1 MLAPKTMTTSRE
13 LCPAEF
19 RKIVDTRSMEAV
31 QQRVSQAYKNLYPLA
46 DQLFIS
52 RAFGLAYS
60 CFDGLRA
67 GYLPIDARYHDWEH
81 TLQGTLAF
89 AVLLEG
95 RVEAK
100 AAPPV
105 PQELGELGF
114 LAILLHDTGYL
125 KRVDDPE
132 GTGAKYTFTHVLRSC
147 DFAEALLRDQGY
159 TPQDIRS
166 VQNMIR
172 CTGVGLSLNAISFR
186 SEEEKL
192 LGFAL
197 GTSDLLGQ
205 MAAPDYI
212 EKLPILFDEF
222 LESARYNE
230 GKGGPPLAFSSAQD
244 LRSKT
249 PQFWR
254 NYVRPRIDRDFMGLY
269 RFLARPAPDG
279 PNPYLDAIEANIA
292 HLEHQL
298 EAAA

>member
-1 MLAPKTMTTSRE
+1 MTTSRE
-13 LCPAEF
+13 LCSTEF
-19 RKIVDTRSMEAV
+19 RKIVDTRSLEAV
-31 QQRVSQAYKNLYPLA
+31 RHRVSQAYKNLYPHA
-46 DQLFIS
+46 DQTFIEW
-52 RAFGLAYS
+52 AFDLAHS
-60 CFDGLRA
+60 CFDGHRP

-95 RVEAK
+95 RHEAG
-100 AAPPV
+100 AIPHL
-105 PQELGELGF
+105 PQATGELGF

-132 GTGAKYTFTHVLRSC
+132 GTGAKYTFTHVQRSC
-147 DFAEALLRDQGY
+147 EFAEALLRDHGY
-159 TPQDIRS
+159 AALEIRS

-172 CTGVGLSLNAISFR
+172 CTGVGLSLNAISFG
-186 SEEEKL
+186 SEEEQL

-197 GTSDLLGQ
+197 GTADLLGQ
-205 MAAPDYI
+205 MAAPDYV

-222 LESARYNE
+222 LESARFNE
-230 GKGGPPLAFSSAQD
+230 SRGGPPLVFSSAAD

-254 NYVRPRIDRDFMGLY
+254 NYVRPRIDRDFMALY

-279 PNPYLDAIEANIA
+279 ANPYLDAIESNIS

-298 EAAA
+298 KAAA